1 MAREELKQEGE
12 EVGVDGM
19 ERKWH
24 TVVYINDDGS
34 ERDVK
39 EELMTKTGTKNKR
52 AQTGDD
58 IGRSFSKKQKA
69 RSEE

>member
-39 EELMTKTGTKNKR
+39 EELMTKTGTKKR
-52 AQTGDD
+52 AQTGED